1 MPITLPLPG
10 GGNAVLTATAG
21 ATTALTIRLPYR
33 GAYGMGEKFNR
44 FNQKG
49 LVCQNV
55 VEEKFCYQSEKTYC
69 PAPFFCTDSGFGL
82 LVDTDEKVVFTNNL
96 LLNTGHGALGFTLA
110 FGTAAQVA
118 ELVAPAA

>member
-1 MPITLPLPG
+1 MQPLALDALPITLPLPG

-55 VEEKFCYQSEKTYC
+55 VEEKFCYQGEKTYC

-82 LVDTDEKVVFTNNL
+82 LGGEVAFIAT
-96 LLNTGHGALGFTLA
+96 TLI
-110 FGTAAQVA
+110 VICR
-118 ELVAPAA
+118 ESVPK